1 MNQWIE
7 AKEGKWY
14 WFQQFSKAEMELLK
28 KYRVQI
34 GRMTNTNFDR
44 IMK

>member
-1 MNQWIE
+1 MNQWVE
-7 AKEGKWY
+7 NKEGKWY

-28 KYRVQI
+28 KYCVQI
-34 GRMTNTNFDR
+34 SRMTNMNFDR